1 MRTQNTATGMD
12 PRAVRGI
19 RVRVCLLALAFAP
32 LMAACLWRAVN
43 LQVVEGEK
51 LSGMARDQY
60 LRQVTM
66 PGRRGAI
73 YDRRGTP
80 LAASVDVDSIFA
92 DPAELP
98 DVHRAGRELAA
109 ALKLDSGRLVASLEA
124 SKHFAW
130 VKRQATPQE
139 VGAAKAL
146 GLPGLGFVREPRRFY
161 PQRELAAHVL
171 GFAGVD
177 GEGLEGVELAL
188 DGLLKGKPQQ
198 VEGLRDARGRQM
210 IIGAATPAEAF
221 EGAAVT
227 LTLDRAIQSLTEKS
241 LGEAMTKANAAAGSA
256 VVLDP
261 TTGEILALASVPTF
275 NPNDPSRYQKQ
286 ALRNRALA
294 DQFEP
299 GSTFKVFTIAGALE
313 EKAVRPS
320 DTFFCENGRYAIGR
334 RAIHDHGGYGI
345 IDVARILQVSSNIG
359 AAKIAEKLG
368 RERLA
373 SYQRAFG
380 FGEKPGTGLLGEAKG
395 ALPFPKA
402 DVALAT
408 QAFGQGVAASAVQ
421 IASAF
426 GAIANGGILM
436 RPYVVARVVD
446 PDGEVVLQRSA
457 EKVRQAV
464 SRSTAQ
470 ELLRMMRLVVQ
481 KEGTAPLARMDE
493 WEVAGKT
500 GTAQKAENGVYSV
513 HKRTASFVGIV
524 PAEAPRLVILV
535 VIDEPQGDVYGG
547 LVAAPAFKEIA
558 KGALAHLGVPP
569 SPGSAAKI
577 AASAWPTGEAPKPE
591 LHSKLSGAFA
601 MAQVQLEPPTQG
613 TARGAASGRSM
624 GLEPPTQGTA
634 RGAAAGRSIGLE
646 PPTASD
652 GYIEGSDG
660 ELEDGTIVPDVQ
672 GLTARAAVKALAEAN
687 LEPALLGSGKAIGQ
701 TPPAGTSVRRG
712 TRVSVRLEAG
722 P

>member
-1 MRTQNTATGMD
+1 MRTQNVSAGMD

-19 RVRVCLLALAFAP
+19 RVRVCLLALVFAP
-32 LMAACLWRAVN
+32 LMAALLWRAVN
-43 LQVVEGEK
+43 LQVVEGQK

-60 LRQVTM
+60 LRQATL

-73 YDRRGTP
+73 YDRRGAA

-98 DVHRAGRELAA
+98 DLHRAARELGV
-109 ALKLDSGRLVASLEA
+109 ALKLDAGRLAASFET

-130 VKRQATPQE
+130 VKRQAPPQE
-139 VGAAKAL
+139 VGAVKGL

-210 IIGAATPAEAF
+210 IIGTAVPAEAF

-227 LTLDRAIQSLTEKS
+227 LTLDRAVQYLTEKS
-241 LGEAMTKANAAAGSA
+241 LAEAMTKANAAAGAA

-261 TTGEILALASVPTF
+261 STGEILALASVPTF
-275 NPNDPSRYQKQ
+275 NPNDPARYQKQ

-313 EKAVRPS
+313 EKAVRPT
-320 DTFFCENGRYAIGR
+320 DTFFCENGRYAIGKH
-334 RAIHDHGGYGI
+334 AIHDHGGYGL

-395 ALPFPKA
+395 SLPFPKA
-402 DVALAT
+402 AVALAT
-408 QAFGQGVAASAVQ
+408 QAFGQGISASAVQ
-421 IASAF
+421 IAAAF
-426 GAIANGGILM
+426 GAIANGGTLM
-436 RPYVVARVVD
+436 RPYLVARVVD
-446 PDGEVVLQRSA
+446 PDGEVVLQRNP

-481 KEGTAPLARMDE
+481 KEGTAPLAHIDE

-558 KGALAHLGVPP
+558 KGALAHLGVSP
-569 SPGSAAKI
+569 SPGAAAKI
-577 AASAWPTGEAPKPE
+577 APAVRPTVEAPSS
-591 LHSKLSGAFA
+591 HSKLSGAFA
-601 MAQVQLEPPTQG
+601 MAQVQLEPPRRG
-613 TARGAASGRSM
+613 TAQGAAF
-624 GLEPPTQGTA
+624 
-634 RGAAAGRSIGLE
+634 GRSIGLE
-646 PPTASD
+646 PGAASE
-652 GYIEGSDG
+652 GYIEGGDG
-660 ELEDGTIVPDVQ
+660 EPEDGAIVPDVQ
-672 GLTARAAVKALAEAN
+672 GLTARAAVKALAEKN

-701 TPPAGTSVRRG
+701 SPPAGTSVRKG
-712 TRVSVRLEAG
+712 TRVSVRLEMSL
-722 P
+722 